1 MYWVKNADGG
11 YEVLDGQQRTLSI
24 CEFME
29 GNFAIDWSG
38 NKLFAHNLK
47 RIAPEVYQSV
57 LDYELLVYI
66 CSGTKTEQLEWFKT
80 INIAGEELT
89 DQELLNANYA
99 GEWLTDAKKYFSKT
113 NGPASQIAKEYL
125 SGSAIR
131 QDYLEAALS

>member
-1 MYWVKNADGG
+1 MEIKLKKVTIRDLINNYSNDEEEGVVAYGGTLNVRPKYQREFIYNEKQQKAVIDSVIKGFPLSVMYWVKNADGG

-47 RIAPEVYQSV
+47 RIAPEVYQSI

-66 CSGTKTEQLEWFKT
+66 L
-80 INIAGEELT
+80 
-89 DQELLNANYA
+89 
-99 GEWLTDAKKYFSKT
+99 
-113 NGPASQIAKEYL
+113 
-125 SGSAIR
+125 
-131 QDYLEAALS
+131 